1 MAIEQAGNAAVR
13 HLFQRLRTG
22 LDLAVE
28 HAADVAADQVQA
40 MGTVAQQL
48 AFEQYPGHYLGD
60 FGIGAGLFEQ
70 LLDEGSERWHVVVC
84 GLSHFSCLE
93 NGTGALDQ
101 VTAPICQGT
110 NSFCP

>member
-1 MAIEQAGNAAVR
+1 MG
-13 HLFQRLRTG
+13 
-22 LDLAVE
+22 
-28 HAADVAADQVQA
+28 A
-40 MGTVAQQL
+40 MAQQF